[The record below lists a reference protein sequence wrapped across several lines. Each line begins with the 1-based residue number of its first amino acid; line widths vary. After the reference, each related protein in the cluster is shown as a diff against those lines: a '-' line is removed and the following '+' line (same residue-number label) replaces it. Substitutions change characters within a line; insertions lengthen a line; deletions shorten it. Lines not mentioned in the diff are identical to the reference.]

1 MPQYLLSVITPT
13 EGTPPTP
20 AQLDG
25 IRAELDALNDEM
37 RAAGAWVF
45 AGGLDAPATATV
57 LRSTGGE
64 VVATDGPFMEAKE
77 YLGGFTIAEAPDLD
91 EAMRWGGRIASI
103 TGLPIEVR
111 PFMGQS

>member
-20 AQLDG
+20 EQLDAIG
-25 IRAELDALNDEM
+25 RELDALNDEM

-91 EAMRWGGRIASI
+91 EAISGAGGSRSI